1 MSYSRSFTK
10 RIAVHYSGRVSYPAS
25 QNGGTVSYSGTEY
38 EDVTVNIKVD
48 TDAFDSSVQNC
59 NSSVNVLTGAVV
71 ATEGAQVVSI
81 RNNAL
86 RVGQTIIDGFFKTVR
101 SEISQ
106 QIMELTNKINAT
118 LLQLNEMVK
127 RCNDKQH
134 QMEVDYNRI
143 SKRYLKIFDDLNN
156 ELENRVYE
164 LDKPAFLFR
173 ETCDESSYRA
183 IGSDLVGTVAV
194 AGSENSQLEA
204 RISASIAKKR
214 ALDTI
219 RKAHT
224 FLEKQKQT
232 DHILH
237 DHILHENQEAVYYMP
252 VCFVEKNNSKNQIDR
267 EIYQSNVL
275 GRVDDNEL
283 IDSFRGETWSSMSP
297 QEAQQIKLYFNNELS
312 AHYTAASNEHDDR
325 VRACISRLFNINTIQ
340 VV

>member
-1 MSYSRSFTK
+1 MSYSRSFRK
-10 RIAVHYSGRVSYPAS
+10 QIAVHYSGRVSYPAS

-38 EDVTVNIKVD
+38 EEVVVNITVD
-48 TDAFDSSVQNC
+48 TDDFDSSVHQC
-59 NSSVNVLTGAVV
+59 NSSVNLLTGAVV

-81 RNNAL
+81 KNNAL

-127 RCNDKQH
+127 RCIDKQH
-134 QMEVDYNRI
+134 QMETDYNRI
-143 SKRYLKIFDDLNN
+143 SKRYMKIFDELNS
-156 ELENRVYE
+156 ELENRIYE
-164 LDKPAFLFR
+164 LDKPAFVFR
-173 ETCDESSYRA
+173 KTCDDSSYRA
-183 IGSDLVGTVAV
+183 IGTDLVGTVAV
-194 AGSENSQLEA
+194 AGSENRQLEA

-219 RKAHT
+219 QKANL

-237 DHILHENQEAVYYMP
+237 DCIMHDNWESVYYIP
-252 VCFVEKNNSKNQIDR
+252 VCYVEKSNSANQIDR
-267 EIYQSNVL
+267 EMYQSNVF
-275 GRVDDNEL
+275 GHMDDNEL
-283 IDSFRGETWSSMSP
+283 MESFRGETWSPMPP
-297 QEAQQIKLYFNNELS
+297 QEAEQIKFHFNNELS
-312 AHYTAASNEHDDR
+312 TRYTSSNEHEER
-325 VRACISRLFNINTIQ
+325 VSACISRLFNINTIQ